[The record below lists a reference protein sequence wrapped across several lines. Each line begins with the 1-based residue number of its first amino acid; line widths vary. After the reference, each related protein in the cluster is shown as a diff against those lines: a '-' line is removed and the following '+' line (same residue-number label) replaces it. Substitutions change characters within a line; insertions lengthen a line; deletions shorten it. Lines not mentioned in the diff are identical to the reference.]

1 MLIDMAIDHEDL
13 PRIREGIEHIKESED
28 WLVIRRGA
36 KVISKDRWIEL
47 LAKECD
53 LTLDRRHFD
62 PEWAANDA
70 RRIVFKHSKT
80 VATTSDLAEFLS
92 KDQIKLEDWWEIS
105 YQPERD
111 KAYAF
116 SKKLHPLHTDNAWFS
131 DPAEISFF
139 IMDKQALSGGEQIIY
154 PMSRLIEDL
163 SIKVPR
169 LLDDLST
176 IEVVIKKGDNDM
188 YKKTSIIKLKARPEI
203 FWNYY
208 RTDKSSPE
216 VAAMCEAFFAFL
228 KQQSETAS
236 VEKVWC
242 DTGDCLSFNDLY
254 MLHGRTAY
262 EARNPRDR
270 ILLHSMWKLPVK
282 NSWADS

>member
-62 PEWAANDA
+62 PE
-70 RRIVFKHSKT
+70 
-80 VATTSDLAEFLS
+80 
-92 KDQIKLEDWWEIS
+92 DQINLEDWWEIS

-111 KAYAF
+111 ISYAF
-116 SKKLHPLHTDNAWFS
+116 SKNPQPLHTDNAWFS
-131 DPAEISFF
+131 DPSEISFF
-139 IMDKQALSGGEQIIY
+139 VMDKQAVNGGEQTIY

-163 SIKVPR
+163 SIKAPG
-169 LLDDLST
+169 LLIDLST
-176 IEVVIKKGDNDM
+176 IEVVIKKGDQIYNKTSN
-188 YKKTSIIKLKARPEI
+188 YNKTSIIKLKAWPRPKI

-236 VEKVWC
+236 VEKVRC
-242 DTGDCLSFNDLY
+242 NTGDCLSFNDLH